1 VTALVAAEYR
11 KLRTVRSFWGYLLAL
26 LALAGIGA
34 AGTIGGATEAHR
46 AEDSFFPELA
56 SVAGVSTLI
65 AIVLGIVLVTGE
77 FRHGTIT
84 PTFLVTPVRE
94 RVLAAKLAFGVAGGI
109 ALAVLALLIVAAV
122 AVPWLLALGDPLSL
136 DGDTVQ
142 KAAEVVLQAAL
153 WAALGVAIGAAVQG
167 QVAALLGTLIWVLV
181 AETLISAL
189 LSVLD
194 LDRVA
199 RFLPN
204 AALSAVVGEGAD
216 DRLTFVPALL
226 VSLGW
231 IALVGAIGLVRTQ
244 RTDVT

>member
-46 AEDSFFPELA
+46 AEDSFLPELA

-231 IALVGAIGLVRTQ
+231 IALVGTIGLVRTQ

>member
-109 ALAVLALLIVAAV
+109 ALAVLALLVVAAV

-189 LSVLD
+189 LSVID

-204 AALSAVVGEGAD
+204 AALSAVVHEGAD

-231 IALVGAIGLVRTQ
+231 IALVGTIGLVRTQ

>member
-1 VTALVAAEYR
+1 M
-11 KLRTVRSFWGYLLAL
+11 
-26 LALAGIGA
+26 
-34 AGTIGGATEAHR
+34 
-46 AEDSFFPELA
+46 
-56 SVAGVSTLI
+56 
-65 AIVLGIVLVTGE
+65 LGIVLVTGE

-231 IALVGAIGLVRTQ
+231 IALVGTIGLVRTQ